1 MIRGLDKIF
10 NPVTVSGLAD
20 AEVEAMAGE
29 PGNAK
34 HKRQVSE
41 DRIKKLKEG
50 QKIFRNVM
58 GGAAI

>member
-10 NPVTVSGLAD
+10 SPVTVSGLGD
-20 AEVEAMAGE
+20 SEVEAIASE

-34 HKRQVSE
+34 LKRQVYE
-41 DRIKKLKEG
+41 DRIAKLKEG

-58 GGAAI
+58 GGASM

>member
-10 NPVTVSGLAD
+10 NPVTVSGLSD
-20 AEVEAMAGE
+20 TEVEAMASE
-29 PGNAK
+29 PVNANL
-34 HKRQVSE
+34 RRRVLE
-41 DRIKKLKEG
+41 DRITKLEQG